1 MGLDYWA
8 LVADTT
14 AQRASFSGDMA
25 MIRRVILMTSLIGL
39 AGCLALEPDCEDEYD
54 WGGIGGSGSCDSP
67 QKDWVN
73 VGS

>member
-1 MGLDYWA
+1 
-8 LVADTT
+8 
-14 AQRASFSGDMA
+14 